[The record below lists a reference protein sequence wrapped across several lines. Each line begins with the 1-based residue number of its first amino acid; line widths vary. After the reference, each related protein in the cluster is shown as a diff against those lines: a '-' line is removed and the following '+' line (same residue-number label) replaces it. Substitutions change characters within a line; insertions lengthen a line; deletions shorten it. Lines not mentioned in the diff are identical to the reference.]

1 MKNLEIDQLNLSSMS
16 LSEMRDTDGG
26 LILLNLRLLES
37 IAELAKIAVGEV
49 VDFGQGVYDGFTH
62 FVK

>member
-1 MKNLEIDQLNLSSMS
+1 MENLDQLNLSSMS

-26 LILLNLRLLES
+26 LILVNLKIVEGIFNLG
-37 IAELAKIAVGEV
+37 KIALGEV
-49 VDFGQGVYDGFTH
+49 VDFVQGIYAGFTH